1 MTRIRPYRRAA
12 ASVVLA
18 GVALVAA
25 SCGSGGNRGSS
36 SGPTPDAKLKEAGHT
51 VLSQI
56 AAYDAATEF
65 CATQPTKVACVESAD
80 RTLGGQIHTYAN
92 LLALG
97 GGFTAPSSELASARN
112 SAQTL
117 ANSLEILGDAQPT
130 QANYEQV
137 LNTFNLDGALEQL
150 KSAIG
155 TLNAHL

>member
-1 MTRIRPYRRAA
+1 MSGIRPLRRAA

-18 GVALVAA
+18 GVALAAA
-25 SCGSGGNRGSS
+25 SCGSGGNGGSS
-36 SGPTPDAKLKEAGHT
+36 SGPRADTKLKGAGHT

-56 AAYDAATEF
+56 AAYDAATKH
-65 CATQPTKVACVESAD
+65 CATQPNPVVCVETAD

-97 GGFTAPSSELASARN
+97 GGFTAPSGDLATARN

-130 QANYEQV
+130 QANYDQV
-137 LNTFNLDGALEQL
+137 LNTFNLNGALEQL
-150 KSAIG
+150 KSTIAA
-155 TLNAHL
+155 LNAHL